1 VKAYLPEKLAA
12 GGRVWGF
19 GVNLYAMRSAR
30 NWGMGDFTDLTAIVR
45 AASQLGAGIVGIN
58 PLHALHWTQP
68 EAASPYAP
76 SSRFF
81 LNPMY
86 IDVEAAPEFADPEV
100 QKLVTSTAFQDD
112 LRIARESSRVRY
124 DLVGSLK
131 RRALEALH
139 AVFERNAGGERR
151 RRYERFVQAQSP
163 RLQGFA
169 RYEVVGDTMTYLQF
183 VADEQLA
190 AAGRAAQELDVLLYR
205 DLAVGAGLDSADVW
219 MNQSDYDFAHT
230 VGAPPDP
237 LGPLGQDWGL
247 APPRPEAMAQ
257 PNAGIFADL
266 LRYNMRY
273 AGALRIDHAMSLQRL
288 FWIPRGGRPADGTY
302 VDYPFDHLRTIVADE
317 SRRARCLVVGEDL
330 GTMAPGFREAMA
342 AEDFFS
348 HRVLTLERDEGG
360 RFREPDRY
368 PENALATATTHDMPT
383 LVGWALG
390 RDLDARV
397 AAGLLTPGDAAR
409 GHGSRRVDATRLLE
423 ALHDAGELNE
433 ADVGDLHRA
442 IDERKTDPKSYA
454 PLVAAAYRFLAR
466 SPARIV
472 LVQLDDVAGELDQ
485 VNVPGTLTEYPN
497 WRRRSGLAVEA
508 LTHDERITGLA
519 AQLNEIVAGGHSA

>member
-1 VKAYLPEKLAA
+1 
-12 GGRVWGF
+12 
-19 GVNLYAMRSAR
+19 
-30 NWGMGDFTDLTAIVR
+30 
-45 AASQLGAGIVGIN
+45 
-58 PLHALHWTQP
+58 
-68 EAASPYAP
+68 
-76 SSRFF
+76 
-81 LNPMY
+81 
-86 IDVEAAPEFADPEV
+86 V